1 MRKIIV
7 YIGVIFLA
15 LAAYG
20 CGEKIKPGEST
31 VQRPLVSGVTVEE
44 VRSSE
49 TPVLYET
56 SGTLKARNTAL
67 VSAKIMGEV
76 TGIKVKPGDSV
87 KKGDILLTINAP
99 DIHARA
105 DSAGEA
111 FKEAQRSADIAGA
124 NKGLMEKTFE
134 RYKNLYEEKA
144 ITGQEF
150 DEIKVKKDV
159 ALFEYDR
166 AQKSLKR
173 AESALQ
179 EADAFK
185 GYAVVRS
192 PLNGIVAEKTID
204 VGSMAMPG
212 APLMIIEEPLY
223 RVEASVDEELLSSVE
238 KGMQVV
244 VSIDPTTADT
254 TGKIAE
260 IVPQVD
266 PITRSFTVKI
276 DLNGQSKFLRGGLY
290 AKVKIPIGK
299 KTGLFIPQDAVIT
312 RGDLSEVFAVGPD
325 GIITL
330 RFVKTGKGSDGKV
343 EILSGLRSG
352 EKIIVK
358 GIEKSVDGG
367 KVEG

>member
-1 MRKIIV
+1 MRKIII
-7 YIGVIFLA
+7 YIGAIFLT
-15 LAAYG
+15 LAVYG

-31 VQRPLVSGVTVEE
+31 VQRPLVTGVTVEE

-49 TPVLYET
+49 APVFYET
-56 SGTLKARNTAL
+56 SGTLRARNAAA

-76 TGIKVKPGDSV
+76 TAIKVKSGDPV

-99 DIHARA
+99 DIRARA
-105 DSAGEA
+105 DAAMEA

-134 RYKNLYEEKA
+134 RYKKLYEEKA
-144 ITGQEF
+144 LTGQEF
-150 DEIKVKKDV
+150 DEIKAKKDV
-159 ALFEYDR
+159 ALFEYER

-173 AESALQ
+173 AESAFQ

-212 APLMIIEEPLY
+212 AQLVLVEEPLY
-223 RVEASVDEELLSSVE
+223 RVEASVNEKLLSSLD

-244 VSIDPTTADT
+244 VSIDPATLDT
-254 TGKIAE
+254 TGRIAE

-266 PITRSFTVKI
+266 PLTRTFIVKI
-276 DLNGQSKFLRGGLY
+276 DLNEQSTSLRGGLY

-299 KTGLFIPQDAVIT
+299 KTGLFIPRDAVIT

-325 GIITL
+325 GIVTL

-343 EILSGLRSG
+343 EILSGLSSG

-358 GIEKSVDGG
+358 GIEKAVDGG